1 MNGRLER
8 KTNLFYEEYLPE
20 IREQIELLKEKN
32 IDVSELEKMADSLEE
47 QIRVKDYLAADQIIE
62 LLVEELEKKKL
73 EAGIFDRP
81 GFSFL

>member
-20 IREQIELLKEKN
+20 IREQIELIRERN

-47 QIRVKDYLAADQIIE
+47 EIKKKDYLAADQIIE
-62 LLVEELEKKKL
+62 LLLEELEQKKL

-81 GFSFL
+81 GFSSF